1 MAHPHGHH
9 RMPGYDPLGRGMLAT
24 WWNLCREVREK
35 QILRRGFLTAS
46 ILHHQKREG
55 GRKEGG
61 WKEGQ
66 AKTQRIQLQHFEEHA
81 VETTK
86 EEKTGKMAKRDQT
99 EDRLLHCQEL

>member
-1 MAHPHGHH
+1 MARSHGHH

-24 WWNLCREVREK
+24 RWNLCRTTGEK
-35 QILRRGFLTAS
+35 QILRRGFLTAR
-46 ILHHQKREG
+46 ILHHKKREG

-66 AKTQRIQLQHFEEHA
+66 AKTKRIQLQHFEEHA
-81 VETTK
+81 TETTK

-99 EDRLLHCQEL
+99 KERLLHCKEL

>member
-1 MAHPHGHH
+1 MSEEQKK
-9 RMPGYDPLGRGMLAT
+9 LIEET
-24 WWNLCREVREK
+24 VENLKHLDKETGEK
-35 QILRRGFLTAS
+35 QILRRGFLTAR
-46 ILHHQKREG
+46 ILHHKKREG

-81 VETTK
+81 TETTK

-99 EDRLLHCQEL
+99 KERLLHCKEL